1 MCIRDSGITTAS
13 LADYG
18 CTIGA
23 GVTIAVQNAVIP
35 GSGTTSTFS
44 GYLKAIVT
52 GVSTDAT
59 GAAGGST
66 FDVKIVSRVTGAAGT
81 SSYSETKI
89 DYSEGTRFG
98 SIKASDTIFFVNGV
112 GINTGAPNAPIT
124 AVSASVV
131 SVSDWYNNQ
140 TLDLDNAS
148 ISVSYTHLTLPTIL
162 LV

>member
-1 MCIRDSGITTAS
+1 MAFPFFMFAIGITTAS
-13 LADYG
+13 LEDYG

-89 DYSEGTRFG
+89 DYSEGTRFR
-98 SIKASDTIFFVNGV
+98 T
-112 GINTGAPNAPIT
+112 
-124 AVSASVV
+124 
-131 SVSDWYNNQ
+131 
-140 TLDLDNAS
+140 
-148 ISVSYTHLTLPTIL
+148 SYHYTLP
-162 LV
+162 